1 MRKTNLVKIVA
12 MVTVLTLTAGN
23 TTVLAAEEPQLYYD
37 ENGEECY
44 TTVEITEEEEAEETA
59 YDETDFDYR
68 EYVEETEEFI
78 PFEDGEIYEEE
89 VEEESEDDEL
99 FDDAEEYEIK
109 DCGCVE
115 GNYCPEC
122 DPDYIEESEED
133 IETGEEVLEMPSEE
147 EDETFLYEK
156 PCGCMV
162 YTDIET
168 FCDECD
174 PEYEDEVEESSDDF
188 EEVEEHVEENVK
200 YVEEVDVVEVAANT
214 KGYENEQKLF
224 ENSFGKEN

>member
-99 FDDAEEYEIK
+99 FDDTEEY
-109 DCGCVE
+109 
-115 GNYCPEC
+115 
-122 DPDYIEESEED
+122 
-133 IETGEEVLEMPSEE
+133 
-147 EDETFLYEK
+147 
-156 PCGCMV
+156 
-162 YTDIET
+162 
-168 FCDECD
+168 
-174 PEYEDEVEESSDDF
+174 
-188 EEVEEHVEENVK
+188 VEENVK

-224 ENSFGKEN
+224 ENNFGKEN

>member
-1 MRKTNLVKIVA
+1 MKKLVALVA
-12 MVTVLTLTAGN
+12 MVSLLGANV
-23 TTVLAAEEPQLYYD
+23 TVLAAEEPQLYYD

-44 TTVEITEEEEAEETA
+44 TTVEITEEEEAEET
-59 YDETDFDYR
+59 E
-68 EYVEETEEFI
+68 
-78 PFEDGEIYEEE
+78 YEE
-89 VEEESEDDEL
+89 DNDGFL
-99 FDDAEEYEIK
+99 YFK
-109 DCGCVE
+109 DCGCAVYE
-115 GNYCPEC
+115 DEEVFCPEC

-133 IETGEEVLEMPSEE
+133 IETDEELLEMPSDE

-174 PEYEDEVEESSDDF
+174 PEYEEDVEESSDDF

>member
-1 MRKTNLVKIVA
+1 MKKLVALVA
-12 MVTVLTLTAGN
+12 MVSLLGANV
-23 TTVLAAEEPQLYYD
+23 TVLAAEEVVTD
-37 ENGEECY
+37 
-44 TTVEITEEEEAEETA
+44 TEE
-59 YDETDFDYR
+59 
-68 EYVEETEEFI
+68 YVAEEFI
-78 PFEDGEIYEEE
+78 TFDDGEVYEDEE
-89 VEEESEDDEL
+89 AVEEDADMFEEDL
-99 FDDAEEYEIK
+99 PTK
-109 DCGCVE
+109 PCGCVE
-115 GNYCPEC
+115 GNYCTEC
-122 DPDYIEESEED
+122 DSDYIEESEED
-133 IETGEEVLEMPSEE
+133 IETDETMLEDPSQETVKDE

-174 PEYEDEVEESSDDF
+174 PEYEEDVEESFDDF

>member
-1 MRKTNLVKIVA
+1 MKKLVALVA
-12 MVTVLTLTAGN
+12 MVSLLGANV
-23 TTVLAAEEPQLYYD
+23 TVLAAEEVVTD
-37 ENGEECY
+37 
-44 TTVEITEEEEAEETA
+44 TEE
-59 YDETDFDYR
+59 
-68 EYVEETEEFI
+68 YVAEEFI
-78 PFEDGEIYEEE
+78 PFEDGEVYEDEE
-89 VEEESEDDEL
+89 AVEEDADMFEEDL
-99 FDDAEEYEIK
+99 PTK
-109 DCGCVE
+109 PCGCVE

-122 DPDYIEESEED
+122 DPDYIEESEDD
-133 IETGEEVLEMPSEE
+133 IETDEELLEMPSEE

-162 YTDIET
+162 YTDVET

-188 EEVEEHVEENVK
+188 EEAEEHVEENVK